1 MLKFSILNPQFSFYY
16 YLCRRFPKTKH
27 FMRVMWLSQNM
38 GKPMII
44 SHLTS

>member
-27 FMRVMWLSQNM
+27 FYVGDVTKSKY
-38 GKPMII
+38 GKT
-44 SHLTS
+44 HDT